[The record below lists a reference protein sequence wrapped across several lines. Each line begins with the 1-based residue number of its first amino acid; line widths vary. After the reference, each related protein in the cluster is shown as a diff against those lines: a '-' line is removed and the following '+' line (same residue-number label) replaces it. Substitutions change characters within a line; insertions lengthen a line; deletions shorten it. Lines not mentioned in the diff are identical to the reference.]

1 MRWKFF
7 FFFFIHRIWTKLRIH
22 PLAFRPVSP
31 SVRVWTEVWKQSCLN
46 VDVPDVSL
54 TSVGWANASGS
65 CSHLWQSPARLAGFM
80 TLKWQSS
87 TISIATTSKLL
98 VLASVLSDPVQTGSC
113 RFHSF
118 WTLGLSLLPVCPALT
133 ITSPTLRSRQSKAK
147 PTSSTLTPLPSL
159 WRARWDSLVD
169 WGSLLPLWLLEFR
182 WLPRLWVIE
191 VISHLGYDE
200 CVPH

>member
-7 FFFFIHRIWTKLRIH
+7 GFFSIHRICTVVRANPSAIS
-22 PLAFRPVSP
+22 PVSP
-31 SVRVWTEVWKQSCLN
+31 SVRAWTEVWKQSCLN

-54 TSVGWANASGS
+54 TSVGWANVSGS

-80 TLKWQSS
+80 TLKWQPS
-87 TISIATTSKLL
+87 TISIATTSKLF
-98 VLASVLSDPVQTGSC
+98 VLAPVLSDPVQTGSC
-113 RFHSF
+113 RFSSF
-118 WTLGLSLLPVCPALT
+118 WTLGLSLLPVCPSLT
-133 ITSPTLRSRQSKAK
+133 ITSPTLHSWQSKAK

-159 WRARWDSLVD
+159 WWARWGSLVD

-182 WLPRLWVIE
+182 RLPRLWVIE